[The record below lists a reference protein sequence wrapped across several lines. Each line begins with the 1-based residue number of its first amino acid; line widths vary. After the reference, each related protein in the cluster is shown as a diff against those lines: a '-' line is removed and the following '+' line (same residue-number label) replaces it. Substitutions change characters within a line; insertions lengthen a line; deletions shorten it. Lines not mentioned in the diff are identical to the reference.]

1 MKIES
6 MPAKH
11 VYQFDHLDQPCQLS
25 FTGARRLN

>member
-11 VYQFDHLDQPCQLS
+11 VYQFDHFAQPCQLS
-25 FTGARRLN
+25 LTLSRRLN